1 MDNEIKTVT
10 KRIPLFFY
18 ASFILMLL
26 ALIGLTIMV
35 KSMNATLKKQQ
46 EVLLQLPPELHS
58 KIEAQFQSSADF
70 VKERIV
76 GVHAAASVEI
86 KKDAEKQFEL
96 QRKLMQKL
104 VDQIAGDQKQFELQ
118 KKQVITIHSTAAA
131 GIKADAKQ
139 LFELQANRLQK
150 QMAQIIATQ
159 NQLQSELAKLNRDIE
174 SVVQAS
180 KKNHEDAEAA
190 IAMAKKT
197 AESGEMQLAIIYALN
212 AINHESSNAD
222 YLKFYYK
229 LLAKKKNLAIS
240 DIDQFTAVLDLA
252 VFQINA
258 VDIQSVI
265 EMKTALMKKRSSM
278 VSAVAEAKR
287 KEVAAQVASNIAE
300 LREGRLALTKISV
313 NGNVNENLLKERM
326 ETLSALL
333 ADASLSQED
342 RNALS
347 DDLRYATGLYSIVTT
362 LSAVKNAISKADSL
376 AEKKQLEPTE
386 ILTARNQ
393 LQTGNTL
400 LSQIWSSD
408 CTKYQELV
416 ATAQKLQA
424 DIAATD
430 KKLNLIASAP
440 AKERIEKL
448 IAECRSIAA
457 ENEKYTS
464 RMDRITSASKEFSSL
479 LAAVYDLELR
489 KALAVE
495 IETLSPLVSGLSK
508 ERYKAYQQWALG
520 KLNDA
525 REKWAYYTVIT
536 DGRARDMFNDYILEI
551 NPALLLPDVNSLYNN
566 LYQLIYNELP
576 DKEKAEWQYKKAI
589 SERVKQLEDF

>member
-35 KSMNATLKKQQ
+35 KSMNATLKKQR

-104 VDQIAGDQKQFELQ
+104 VDQIAGNQKQFELQ

-139 LFELQANRLQK
+139 LFELQENRLQK

-416 ATAQKLQA
+416 TTAQKLQA

-464 RMDRITSASKEFSSL
+464 RMDRITSASKEFSLL

>member
-313 NGNVNENLLKERM
+313 NGNVNENLIKERM

>member
-589 SERVKQLEDF
+589 SEQVKQLEDF

>member
-139 LFELQANRLQK
+139 LFELQENRLQK